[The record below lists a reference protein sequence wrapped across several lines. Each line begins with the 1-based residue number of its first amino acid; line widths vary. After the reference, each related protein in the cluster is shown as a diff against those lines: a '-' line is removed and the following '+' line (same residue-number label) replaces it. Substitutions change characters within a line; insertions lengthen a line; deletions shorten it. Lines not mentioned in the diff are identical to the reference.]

1 MKKLFILLLDQ
12 LGTDRGENIDS
23 YHSVLSPL
31 SAGGPKNF
39 QCWQNGGDLQIL
51 NFQGSGDFFQG
62 VWGFSESNFQLL
74 IKHHIS

>member
-31 SAGGPKNF
+31 SAGGAKKFSVLAKRWGLANF
-39 QCWQNGGDLQIL
+39 E
-51 NFQGSGDFFQG
+51 FSRE
-62 VWGFSESNFQLL
+62 WGFFSGGLGIF
-74 IKHHIS
+74 